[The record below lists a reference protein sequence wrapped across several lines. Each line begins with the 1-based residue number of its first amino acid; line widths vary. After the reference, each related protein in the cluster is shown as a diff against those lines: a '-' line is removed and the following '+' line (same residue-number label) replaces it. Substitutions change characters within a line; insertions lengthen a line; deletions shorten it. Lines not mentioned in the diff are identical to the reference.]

1 MKQLALSLLFCCC
14 ATIAYGQGFTG
25 RITDLVSG
33 DPLPFASIYVQET
46 GSGTVTN
53 ENGDYQ
59 LRLPNG
65 YYTLVFQYLGYSTEV
80 KRVGATASFQRLN
93 LALRPEAL
101 QLSTIEVLDGKEDKS
116 YSVIRR
122 AIAKADYHRNQ
133 IDAYTAEVYVK
144 GTGKIDKIPRL
155 YLSMI
160 PKEERAEI
168 DTTQAFI
175 SESISKISYQRP
187 NTFRQEVVSIYE
199 RGDLGADAT
208 PYLFATFYQPKVA
221 AAVSPLAPSAFSYYK
236 FSHEGLFYDREYA
249 VNKIKVIPRSKG
261 EGVFEG
267 YIYIVEGQWSIH
279 SLDLRTYQTGFQF
292 DVRQTYAPIQDKAWM
307 PVTTKVDVQGKI
319 LGIAMRGHYIAAV
332 SNYDITINPSLPA
345 YVEVIDE
352 KKDPEQAQAV
362 RKANQARDDVQILEE
377 GGALT
382 RKELRRLM
390 RNYEKEERA
399 QSEEPEIL
407 SDFTLTNDSAKTT
420 VDTAYWAAVRPVPL
434 TPLETRTYAIQDSVW
449 KVSSQNRDSVQ
460 LALALSSSRTDEES
474 MANQVKKTFGN
485 FSISP
490 HLDLLNAVEGY
501 ALGAQMGVGK
511 SWKNQRLALEINP
524 RYGFGWQRMTF
535 NTGLQYNR
543 GKDGKYFTADLTG
556 GRYLR
561 QFDPFPA
568 MEPVLNTF
576 TMLFSHRNYLSWY
589 ERAFGQLELK
599 HNWGRKLRLK
609 GAFSYEDRRVVE
621 NQTEAGLL
629 YTESRTYRPN
639 NPFNAAIGSVLE
651 ELAPAATLKMQ
662 LHWEPKQRY
671 TLQNGAKRRIKNASP
686 TWSMLYAAG
695 LPGIGQ
701 SSADFHRIEAAYQR
715 RLEAGIRGKVDLL
728 IRGGAFLS
736 SNQVD
741 LPDFKHFAT
750 TEIFFT
756 DVDPIAGYRLLPF
769 YAFSSNSHYLETFA
783 HYQFRKFLLSRI
795 WRLQRLGLRED
806 VFVNYLYTPESQHY
820 TELGYSI
827 DNIFRLFR
835 LEFVTSF
842 QDFKYRD
849 FGIRFSAAAV
859 FGRN

>member
-1 MKQLALSLLFCCC
+1 MKQLALLVAFGCY
-14 ATIAYGQGFTG
+14 ATLSYGQGFVG
-25 RITDLVSG
+25 RITDLLSG
-33 DPLPFASIYVQET
+33 NPLPFASIYVQET

-59 LRLPNG
+59 LRLPSG

-80 KRVGATASFQRLN
+80 KRVGATANFQPLN

-101 QLSTIEVLDGKEDKS
+101 ELSTIEVLDGKEDMS

-155 YLSMI
+155 YLSMMS
-160 PKEERAEI
+160 KEDRAEI

-221 AAVSPLAPSAFSYYK
+221 AAVSPLAPSAFGYYK

-292 DVRQTYAPIQDKAWM
+292 DIRQTYAPIQTTAWM

-319 LGIAMRGHYIAAV
+319 LGIAMRGHYISAV
-332 SNYDITINPSLPA
+332 SNYDISINPNLPA
-345 YVEVIDE
+345 YLEVIDE
-352 KKDPEQAQAV
+352 KTAPEQAQTV
-362 RKANQARDDVQILEE
+362 RKANQQREHTQILEE

-382 RKELRRLM
+382 GKELRRLI

-399 QSEEPEIL
+399 QAEAPEIL

-434 TPLETRTYAIQDSVW
+434 TPLESRTYAIQDSVW
-449 KVSSQNRDSVQ
+449 SLSSQNRDSLQ
-460 LALALSSSRTDEES
+460 IAAALSLSGGDEES
-474 MANQVKKTFGN
+474 NINQVKKTFGN

-501 ALGAQMGVGK
+501 TLGGQLSVRK
-511 SWKNQRLALEINP
+511 LWKNQQLQLAVNP
-524 RYGFGWQRMTF
+524 RYGFGWQKLMYKTD
-535 NTGLQYNR
+535 LSYNQS
-543 GKDGKYFTADLTG
+543 KAGKYFRASLSG

-561 QFDPFPA
+561 QFDARPA
-568 MEPVLNTF
+568 MDPLLNTF

-589 ERAFGQLELK
+589 ERDYGQLALQ
-599 HNWGRKLRLK
+599 HGWGRKLQLV
-609 GAFSYEDRRVVE
+609 GTFSYENRHLVE

-629 YTESRTYRPN
+629 FTESRTYRPN
-639 NPFNAAIGSVLE
+639 NPFNAAIGGVLQD
-651 ELAPAATLKMQ
+651 LAPAATLKMQ
-662 LHWEPKQRY
+662 LRWEPKQRY
-671 TLQNGAKRRIKNASP
+671 TLQNGVKRRVKNTSP
-686 TWSMLYAAG
+686 TWSLLYAAG

-701 SSADFHRIEAAYQR
+701 SSADFHRLQAAYQR
-715 RLEAGIRGKVDLL
+715 RFEAGIRGKIDLL
-728 IRGGAFLS
+728 IRGGTFLS
-736 SNQVD
+736 NKQVD

-756 DVDPIAGYRLLPF
+756 EVDPIAGYRLLPF
-769 YAFSSNSHYLETFA
+769 YAFSTNSSYLETYA

-806 VFVNYLYTPESQHY
+806 VFVNYLYTPESEHY

-835 LEFVTSF
+835 LEFVSSF
-842 QDFKYRD
+842 QDFQYRD
-849 FGIRFSAAAV
+849 FGIRLSAAAI